1 MMMNNTYTKSIP
13 IGRWSLIAITII
25 WFLLLILVPV
35 GGLIQKLLASPVAE
49 TLQGLTTKAAVNAFL
64 LTIKVTVITIL
75 INTVMG
81 VLMAR
86 VLVKQNFK
94 GRLLIEGLI
103 DLPFAI
109 SPVVAGFMIVILFGP
124 YGWLGGWL
132 EGMGVK
138 VVYSVPGIILATIF
152 VTLPF
157 VAKEVI
163 PVYRQFGQQSEETA
177 QVMGASQ
184 WQTFWWITLPS
195 IKWGVIYG
203 VTLALARSL
212 GEFGAVLVVSGNIIG
227 QTQTATLYIHQQFTD
242 FDYSGAYAASLVIA
256 MVAFTILIVIQTIT
270 NRHRE
275 A

>member
-1 MMMNNTYTKSIP
+1 MQKSYTTSIP
-13 IGRWSLIAITII
+13 IGRWSLITLTLF
-25 WFLLLILVPV
+25 WFMLLILVPV
-35 GGLIQKLLASPVAE
+35 GGLIQKLLASPVGE
-49 TLQGLTTKAAVNAFL
+49 ILHGLGSRTAVNAFL
-64 LTIKVTVITIL
+64 LTAKVTGMTIL
-75 INTVMG
+75 VNTIMG

-86 VLVKQNFK
+86 VLVKQQFRGK
-94 GRLLIEGLI
+94 LLIEGFI

-132 EGMGVK
+132 EGMGIK
-138 VVYSVPGIILATIF
+138 VVYSLPGITLATIF

-163 PVYRQFGQQSEETA
+163 PVYRQFGMKCEESA
-177 QVMGASQ
+177 LVMGASQ

-212 GEFGAVLVVSGNIIG
+212 GEFGAVLVVSGNIIN

-256 MVAFTILIVIQTIT
+256 AVAFTILIAIQTIT

-275 A
+275 T

>member
-1 MMMNNTYTKSIP
+1 MQKIHIKSFP
-13 IGRWSLIAITII
+13 LGRWALIAITLI
-25 WFLLLILVPV
+25 WFALLILVPV
-35 GGLIQKLLASPVAE
+35 GGLIQKLLASPIGE
-49 TLQGLTTKAAVNAFL
+49 ILKGLGSKAAVNAFL
-64 LTIKVTVITIL
+64 LTAKVSLITIL
-75 INTVMG
+75 VNTVMG
-81 VLMAR
+81 VLIAR
-86 VLVKQNFK
+86 VLVRQEFRGK
-94 GRLLIEGLI
+94 LLLEGLI

-124 YGWLGGWL
+124 SGWLGGWL
-132 EGMGVK
+132 EGFGVK
-138 VVYSVPGIILATIF
+138 VVYSLPGIVLATIF

-163 PVYRQFGQQSEETA
+163 PVYRQFGMRSEEAA

-184 WQTFWWITLPS
+184 RQTFWWITLPS

-212 GEFGAVLVVSGNIIG
+212 GEFGAVLVVSGNIIH

-242 FDYSGAYAASLVIA
+242 FDYTSAYAASLVIA
-256 MVAFTILIVIQTIT
+256 ATAFTILIVIQTIA

-275 A
+275 V